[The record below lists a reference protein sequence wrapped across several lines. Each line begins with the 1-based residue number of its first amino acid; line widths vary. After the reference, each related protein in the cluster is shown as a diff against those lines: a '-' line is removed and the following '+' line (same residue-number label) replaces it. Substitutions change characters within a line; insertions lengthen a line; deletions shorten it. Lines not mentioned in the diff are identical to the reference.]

1 MSSTQGISAA
11 LTPSGA
17 TVIAASQ
24 PQAPRTLYARPLN
37 QVYGNAYQFAQ
48 HEKEKRAANLLLRQ
62 QALEQANNTVHVVF
76 WPNVRLSKLISAP
89 SSMT

>member
-11 LTPSGA
+11 LTSSA
-17 TVIAASQ
+17 TTVITASQ

-37 QVYGNAYQFAQ
+37 EVYGNTYQFAQ

-62 QALEQANNTVHVVF
+62 QALEQANNTVHIVF
-76 WPNVRLSKLISAP
+76 WPNVRLSKLISTL
-89 SSMT
+89 SRMT